1 MMPSLP
7 QKCQHLFSMYAKI
20 DPSILKSR
28 VSLVSPSNLYVY
40 FQKILEKRQFHIEN
54 PEKNYNTMTY
64 PPFVLF
70 DNSNA
75 QHQKS
80 SCYDNILSTNDVQY
94 CQSVSNHHIL
104 QVWEEI

>member
-1 MMPSLP
+1 
-7 QKCQHLFSMYAKI
+7 
-20 DPSILKSR
+20 
-28 VSLVSPSNLYVY
+28 
-40 FQKILEKRQFHIEN
+40 
-54 PEKNYNTMTY
+54 MTY

-94 CQSVSNHHIL
+94 CQSVLNHHVL
-104 QVWEEI
+104 QVWEDIYHINLGNCIGSPVEMFPHIAI

>member
-1 MMPSLP
+1 
-7 QKCQHLFSMYAKI
+7 
-20 DPSILKSR
+20 
-28 VSLVSPSNLYVY
+28 
-40 FQKILEKRQFHIEN
+40 
-54 PEKNYNTMTY
+54 MTY

-94 CQSVSNHHIL
+94 CQSVLNHHIL
-104 QVWEEI
+104 QVWEEIEPINLAYMAIFHYVDHKCYQTRQAVFGA

>member
-1 MMPSLP
+1 
-7 QKCQHLFSMYAKI
+7 MYAKI

-28 VSLVSPSNLYVY
+28 VSIVPPSNLYVY

-94 CQSVSNHHIL
+94 CQSVLNHHIL